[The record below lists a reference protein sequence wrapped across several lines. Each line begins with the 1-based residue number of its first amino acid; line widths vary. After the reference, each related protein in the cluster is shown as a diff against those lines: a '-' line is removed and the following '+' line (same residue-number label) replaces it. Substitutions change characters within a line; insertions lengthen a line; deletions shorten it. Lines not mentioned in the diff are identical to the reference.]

1 MHGTSVIDRS
11 READQF
17 LASIDHV
24 DPGSVS
30 ACDGWTAHDIAAHV
44 TGIAVE
50 VNRHLDPFMQGDPVP
65 KTRSFDERERPLRD
79 MDHADLLR
87 RLDAEERRMRVLV
100 ADVLGLNPLSV
111 IPWTGRHMVV
121 AKFIPHLRNEHALHR
136 WDVVGDD
143 EEGDELLGQSDLT
156 EHSVEVLGQVLLV
169 AGRSRDPA
177 PDNDFEACLHSDGAR
192 DLVVR
197 VRGGEAA
204 ISWSDSSAD
213 ERGVWCD
220 PAARLLFI
228 WGRHPH
234 GHGRLRSQ
242 LAQSELARLQVL
254 LSGY

>member
-143 EEGDELLGQSDLT
+143 EEGDELLGQ
-156 EHSVEVLGQVLLV
+156 VLLV